1 MRYGVVRVTISQ
13 EDSESSR
20 ALMGIVSRSGKGEK
34 ERVGTRS
41 PGYLRSLYLSSN
53 SVY

>member
-1 MRYGVVRVTISQ
+1 MRVAISQ

-20 ALMGIVSRSGKGEK
+20 ALMGIVSRSSKGEK

-41 PGYLRSLYLSSN
+41 SGIPWAALPQL
-53 SVY
+53 